1 MFWCKTFSAKG
12 QFVVAICDR
21 DLLGE
26 KIGNELKI
34 TVKDSFYRGELIDE
48 KKALELMKKSSICNL
63 LGKNIVDLA
72 LKNKFIMKENII
84 FIGDV
89 PHAQFIQ

>member
-1 MFWCKTFSAKG
+1 MFWCKTFNAKG
-12 QFVVAICDR
+12 QFVVAICDE
-21 DLLGE
+21 DLIGR

-34 TVKDSFYRGELIDE
+34 TVEESFYRGELIDE
-48 KKALELMKKSSICNL
+48 DNALKFMKKSNICNL
-63 LGKNIVDLA
+63 LGKNIIELA

-84 FIGDV
+84 FIGDI